1 MRISDW
7 SSDVCSSDLWRV
19 GGRIVDPSR
28 LDCPILNIL
37 SETDHIVPSVTACQ
51 AGKGLRLDSGHVGMI
66 VGRRART
73 QLWNPLAEWL
83 LESTRQCYAAPI
95 AQMDVLENRFI
106 TEIVIPA
113 AQPTKT
119 EETGVGKECVSKCRT

>member
-1 MRISDW
+1 M
-7 SSDVCSSDLWRV
+7 
-19 GGRIVDPSR
+19 VDPSR

-51 AGKGLRLDSGHVGMI
+51 AGKELRLDSGHVGMI

-95 AQMDVLENRFI
+95 AQLDVLDTRFMND
-106 TEIVIPA
+106 IVI
-113 AQPTKT
+113 TDRKRT
-119 EETGVGKECVSKCRT
+119 RLNSSHSCETRMP